1 MLNTPQLVGLIP
13 SISGANSVEHMCNNV
28 SINAL
33 EASNNESTSQN
44 NVVIDMP
51 YINVKIHGQEYSCL
65 LDSGATSSVCQEQV
79 FLEIK
84 SRVSNLAVMSV
95 CSLYCTSALGRRRQK
110 IRYQCILPIQIG
122 GKTYEVLFLVVPSLS
137 VGLIVGCSAFIEWQA
152 SLDFRELR
160 LVINGSEG
168 VVPLPGQPD
177 PQI

>member
-1 MLNTPQLVGLIP
+1 MIP

-44 NVVIDMP
+44 NIVIDMP

-65 LDSGATSSVCQEQV
+65 LDSGATSSVCQVQG

-84 SRVSNLAVMSV
+84 SRVSNRAVMSV

-110 IRYQCILPIQIG
+110 VRYQCILPIQIG
-122 GKTYEVLFLVVPSLS
+122 DKTYEVLFLVVPSLS
-137 VGLIVGCSAFIEWQA
+137 VRLIVGCSAFIEWQA
-152 SLDFRELR
+152 SLDFKELR
-160 LVINGSEG
+160 LVINGNES
-168 VVPLPGQPD
+168 
-177 PQI
+177 